1 MKIKLQ
7 EIVGDIFIKIGNS
20 RQYLRLRTDILEGK
34 QSLGFP
40 EVITFCS
47 HISLSCLVTSTLP
60 DDCVTQK
67 LLIHHEQIIIKNA
80 TQLFREKMAT
90 IHEHCLPNRVPRS

>member
-1 MKIKLQ
+1 MKIKLL

-20 RQYLRLRTDILEGK
+20 RQYSRLRTDILQGK
-34 QSLGFP
+34 QSLVFP

-80 TQLFREKMAT
+80 T
-90 IHEHCLPNRVPRS
+90 

>member
-1 MKIKLQ
+1 MKIKLL

-20 RQYLRLRTDILEGK
+20 RQYSRLQTDILQGK
-34 QSLGFP
+34 QSLIFP

-60 DDCVTQK
+60 DDCVTQT
-67 LLIHHEQIIIKNA
+67 LLLTHHEQIIINNA
-80 TQLFREKMAT
+80 T
-90 IHEHCLPNRVPRS
+90 